1 MAIRRGELVFR
12 GWALSSAVNEQLISG
27 KRKRITASDLRPNIE
42 QKGVDTRIGLDIA
55 SLAFKKIVTGVVVVT
70 GDADMVPALKL
81 ARREGL
87 SVYLDRM
94 EMGGCRELCI
104 HSDVVLDRE

>member
-1 MAIRRGELVFR
+1 
-12 GWALSSAVNEQLISG
+12 
-27 KRKRITASDLRPNIE
+27 
-42 QKGVDTRIGLDIA
+42 
-55 SLAFKKIVTGVVVVT
+55 
-70 GDADMVPALKL
+70 MVPALKL

-94 EMGGCRELCI
+94 AMGGCRKLCI